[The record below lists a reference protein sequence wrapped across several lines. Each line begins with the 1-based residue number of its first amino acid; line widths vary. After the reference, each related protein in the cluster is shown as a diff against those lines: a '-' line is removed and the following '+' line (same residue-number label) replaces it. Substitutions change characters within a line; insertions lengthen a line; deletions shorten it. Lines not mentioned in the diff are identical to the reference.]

1 MHFFS
6 DQLEDYLNTQ
16 LDSEPEYLAALRRET
31 HLKVVQPRML
41 SGKYQ
46 GRLLALIAKICS
58 PEHVLEIGTYT
69 GYSALCLAEGI
80 KPGGQLLTIEVN
92 EELSLLQQRYW
103 NQSPYGSLI
112 KPLIGDAIELIPQ
125 LDQRFD
131 LVFIDAKKADYTR
144 YLEVVIPK
152 MNRGCLLLSDNILW
166 SGKVVE
172 PADERDKA
180 TQELIKYN
188 QLLTDDERFEH
199 VILPV
204 RDGLSIAR
212 FRSIGA

>member
-6 DQLEDYLNTQ
+6 DQLENYLNTQ

-46 GRLLALIAKICS
+46 GRLLALIAKMCS
-58 PEHVLEIGTYT
+58 PHQVLEIGTYT
-69 GYSALCLAEGI
+69 GYSALCLAEGV
-80 KPGGQLLTIEVN
+80 KPGGRLITIEVN
-92 EELSLLQQRYW
+92 EELSELQQRFW
-103 NQSPYGSLI
+103 EQSPYNQI
-112 KPLIGDAIELIPQ
+112 IQPLIGNATELIPK
-125 LDQRFD
+125 LDHRFD

-152 MNRGCLLLSDNILW
+152 MNDGCILLSDNILW

-172 PADERDKA
+172 HVDQGDKA

-188 QLLTDDERFEH
+188 QLLTDDPRFEQ
-199 VILPV
+199 VILPI
-204 RDGLSIAR
+204 RDGLSVAR
-212 FRSIGA
+212 FSATVV

>member
-58 PEHVLEIGTYT
+58 PEQVLEIGTYT

-103 NQSPYGSLI
+103 NQSPYGSII
-112 KPLIGDAIELIPQ
+112 KPLIGYAIELIPQ

-152 MNRGCLLLSDNILW
+152 MNQGCLLLSDNILW

-180 TQELIKYN
+180 TKELIKYN

>member
-6 DQLEDYLNTQ
+6 DQLEEYLNTQ
-16 LDSEPEYLAALRRET
+16 LDLEPEYLTALRRET

-46 GRLLALIAKICS
+46 GRLLALIAKICG
-58 PEHVLEIGTYT
+58 PYQVLEIGTYT

-80 KPGGQLLTIEVN
+80 KPGGELLTIEVN
-92 EELSLLQQRYW
+92 EELSDLQQRFW
-103 NQSPYGSLI
+103 NQSPYASII
-112 KPLIGDAIELIPQ
+112 KPLVGDAIKLIPK
-125 LDQRFD
+125 LDKTFD

-152 MNRGCLLLSDNILW
+152 MNDGCLLLSDNILW

-172 PADERDKA
+172 ALDERDKA
-180 TQELIKYN
+180 TQELMAYN
-188 QLLTDDERFEH
+188 QLLTNDPRFEQ

-204 RDGLSIAR
+204 RDGLGIAR
-212 FRSIGA
+212 FSATVV